1 MNAQVPCD
9 TVEIKKNETKLVKNG
24 SIHADH
30 YFEVF
35 FSSLLSLGRIL
46 NKMQKF
52 VSSQEQKSSNLTK
65 YFEFSSPD
73 KYAAQ
78 AVNRILAMLCPK

>member
-1 MNAQVPCD
+1 MPI
-9 TVEIKKNETKLVKNG
+9 TI
-24 SIHADH
+24 SR
-30 YFEVF
+30 YFF
-35 FSSLLSLGRIL
+35 SLLSLGRIL

-52 VSSQEQKSSNLTK
+52 VSSKEQKSSNLTK

-78 AVNRILAMLCPK
+78 AVNRILVMLCPK